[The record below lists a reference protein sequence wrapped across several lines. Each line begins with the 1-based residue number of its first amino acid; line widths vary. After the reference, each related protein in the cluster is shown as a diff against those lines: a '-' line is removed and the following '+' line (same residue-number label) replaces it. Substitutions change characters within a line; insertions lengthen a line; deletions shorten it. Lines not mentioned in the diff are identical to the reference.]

1 MKVLI
6 KQLESKRIMEK
17 LVLIGAGG
25 YAKSVLDSI
34 DYYNYKLEG
43 FLDEFTH
50 ETEHLGIPVIA
61 HTLEEIPN
69 KEKIFYFI
77 AIGNNKNRKRWYDIL
92 KENKLRLI
100 NIVDKSAII
109 SPRANIGTGC
119 FVGKMAVINSMAT
132 VGDNC
137 IINTKSLIEHGCIV
151 GSHVNLSTNTVING
165 DVKVGEGS
173 FIGSCSV
180 TLGQKTI
187 GCWSTVGAG
196 AVVTKNVGDNV
207 TVAGVPARILK
218 EGAMLG

>member
-1 MKVLI
+1 
-6 KQLESKRIMEK
+6 MEH

-43 FLDEFTH
+43 FLDEFTN

-61 HTLEEIPN
+61 HSLEEIPN
-69 KEKIFYFI
+69 KEKMFYFI
-77 AIGNNKNRKRWYDIL
+77 AIGNNINRKRWYDIL
-92 KENKLRLI
+92 KDNKLRLI
-100 NIVDKSAII
+100 NIVDRSAII

-132 VGDNC
+132 IGDDC
-137 IINTKSLIEHGCIV
+137 IINTKALVEHGCSV
-151 GSHVNLSTNTVING
+151 GSHVNLSTNSVING
-165 DVKVGEGS
+165 DVKVGDGS

-180 TLGQKTI
+180 TLGQRTI

-196 AVVTKNVGDNV
+196 AVVTKDVGDDV
-207 TVAGVPARILK
+207 TVAGVPARLLGT
-218 EGAMLG
+218 GAKLG

>member
-1 MKVLI
+1 MPEI
-6 KQLESKRIMEK
+6 IKRIMEK